1 MLFSVLA
8 GVLQLGQ
15 ITFDSKQ
22 GDEDCSTVSDKAVLQ
37 VQYAHTVK
45 LAYSSIL
52 SSVNNF
58 Y

>member
-22 GDEDCSTVSDKAVLQ
+22 GDEDCSVVTDKALLQ
-37 VQYAHTVK
+37 VQYAYSVK

-52 SSVNNF
+52 SSLNNF